1 MPRAGPGRLT
11 VDDVTKYTLCTEATM
26 SAINVRDVPDDLHRE
41 AKIAALRGGKTFRDW
56 IIEAVKEKLA
66 REKDPK

>member
-1 MPRAGPGRLT
+1 
-11 VDDVTKYTLCTEATM
+11 M